1 MDMNAELNR
10 HVKEGNYDNLMT
22 FLIRGQHDVN
32 RSEVEGDTALHLACK
47 ASQVTILYLVL
58 YFPVIV

>member
-32 RSEVEGDTALHLACK
+32 RRSEAEVERDTALHLACK
-47 ASQVTILYLVL
+47 ASQVTT
-58 YFPVIV
+58 